1 MIILYGFP
9 YSNYHNIVK
18 HALLQKGIAFEER
31 IEYPKS
37 EVMQAV
43 NPIGKVPALT
53 TESGMHL
60 SESSV
65 LVDYLE
71 DAYPEHPLYPAN
83 PEARAQVRRLMKM
96 SELYLEL
103 PARRL
108 LPAVLGKVA
117 VDDLVKREVKFTLRN
132 SLKSLSQLAKFSPY
146 AAGDTFTLAD
156 IYLRYSL
163 TMAKWVCHAQFN
175 WNVLEDVPG
184 LAAWDAMMAESEVSK
199 KIDEDLRNNSKAF
212 KAYVASL

>member
-18 HALLQKGIAFEER
+18 HALLQKGIEFDEQ

-53 TESGMHL
+53 TESGVHL

-71 DAYPEHPLYPAN
+71 DAYPENPLYPAT

-108 LPAVLGKVA
+108 LPAVLGKMA
-117 VDDLVKREVKFTLRN
+117 ADELTKREVKSTLRK
-132 SLKSLSQLAKFSPY
+132 SLKALAELAKFSPFV
-146 AAGDTFTLAD
+146 AGDTLTLAD

-163 TMAKWVCHAQFN
+163 TMVKWVCNSQFS
-175 WNVLEDVPG
+175 WNVLDDVSG
-184 LAAWDAMMAESEVSK
+184 LSEWDAMMAITPASI
-199 KIDEDLRNNSKAF
+199 KIDDDLRNNTKAF